1 MHEHGCVVSQGNTS
15 KVILILVDDLLVF
28 FAFEVLFSH
37 WIEDTLTVIDQL
49 TVGPVILVGSGLGAW
64 LSLLAAQL
72 IARREENRNLAD
84 KELSFLAAK
93 ELAEIPDQQTTFP
106 SKLHSLGMCDI

>member
-1 MHEHGCVVSQGNTS
+1 M
-15 KVILILVDDLLVF
+15 
-28 FAFEVLFSH
+28 LFSH
-37 WIEDTLTVIDQL
+37 WIEDTLTVIDGL
-49 TVGPVILVGSGLGAW
+49 NGPVILVGSGLGAW

>member
-1 MHEHGCVVSQGNTS
+1 MHEHGCVVYYLKCFGKSQGNTS

-37 WIEDTLTVIDQL
+37 WIEDTLTVIDRR

-64 LSLLAAQL
+64 LSLLAAQA
-72 IARREENRNLAD
+72 IAQREE
-84 KELSFLAAK
+84 EEMAAK
-93 ELAEIPDQQTTFP
+93 SAPQTTFP
-106 SKLHSLGMCDI
+106 SKLHGLGMYA